1 MKQQAFEQEYS
12 PLWQEYDRLLQ
23 DLAGKQST
31 SPDIEQRYRLPRLYR
46 QICHHYAMARERYYS
61 PHLISVL
68 HSRILRGHQVL
79 YRYKSSWLWRILKFI
94 LAGFPRQVR
103 KHYRYLLLSIAL
115 FVTPLVV
122 TGLACYTDS
131 ELIYSILPGKSVAD
145 IEYTYNPANKNI
157 GRSAA
162 RQSDTSFMMFGY
174 YIYNNISIGF
184 RSYAMGVL
192 LGIGTII
199 MILYN
204 GVMIG
209 GIAGYLTRLGYTET
223 FWPFVSGHSAFE
235 LTAIVICGAAGLRL
249 AQPIIAPGRYSRA
262 DALKLAG
269 RESIELVLGAALML
283 VVAAFIEAFWSPS
296 GWTPIPVKYA
306 AAGFFWLTVV
316 LYLSRAGRKTDAD

>member
-1 MKQQAFEQEYS
+1 MKQQVFEREYAVI
-12 PLWQEYDRLLQ
+12 WREYDSLLQ
-23 DLAGKQST
+23 ELDGKQT
-31 SPDIEQRYRLPRLYR
+31 GHGIEQRYRLPQLYR
-46 QICHHYAMARERYYS
+46 QICHHYAMAKERYYS
-61 PHLISVL
+61 PHLIAAL
-68 HSRILRGHQVL
+68 HRRILKGHQVL

-103 KHYRYLLLSIAL
+103 RHCRYLLLSIAL
-115 FVTPLVV
+115 FAVPLVV

-145 IEYTYNPANKNI
+145 IEYSYNPANKNI
-157 GRSAA
+157 GRNAE
-162 RQSDTSFMMFGY
+162 RQSDTNFMMFGF

-184 RSYAMGVL
+184 RSYAMGIL
-192 LGIGTII
+192 LGIGTIL
-199 MILYN
+199 MIFYN

-209 GIAGYLTRLGYTET
+209 GVAGYLTRLGYTQT

-262 DALKLAG
+262 EALKLAG

-283 VVAAFIEAFWSPS
+283 VVAAFIEAFWSPA
-296 GWTPIPVKYA
+296 GWMPIPVKYA
-306 AAGFFWLTVV
+306 AAGFFWFTVI
-316 LYLSRAGRKTDAD
+316 LYLSQAGRNTDAD